1 MPRRRKHQSA
11 DFVAGAYK
19 KIALN
24 KEGFNAQQLTQMRMA
39 ADHLA
44 LMDDIFKIDQL
55 VEPAPAGVPQEDT
68 LLATLRAKHSGGAN
82 ATAQDSQ

>member
-1 MPRRRKHQSA
+1 MPRRKRHQSA

-24 KEGFNAQQLTQMRMA
+24 KEGFNAQQLTQMRIA

-44 LMDDIFKIDQL
+44 LMDDIFKIEQL
-55 VEPAPAGVPQEDT
+55 VESVASPAVPQEDT
-68 LLATLRAKHSGGAN
+68 LLASLRAKHGGAN
-82 ATAQDSQ
+82 ADTQG